1 MYVYNIFDIYLVI
14 QVNKLSSF
22 SHNLQPKF
30 YMYAYIY
37 IYITTHTYFFTHTYN
52 MYIKLSIYKTLNNY
66 NLNTYTYIEN
76 NK

>member
-1 MYVYNIFDIYLVI
+1 MYVCNIFDIYLVI

-37 IYITTHTYFFTHTYN
+37 IYILQPTPIFL
-52 MYIKLSIYKTLNNY
+52 YIHIICT
-66 NLNTYTYIEN
+66 
-76 NK
+76 